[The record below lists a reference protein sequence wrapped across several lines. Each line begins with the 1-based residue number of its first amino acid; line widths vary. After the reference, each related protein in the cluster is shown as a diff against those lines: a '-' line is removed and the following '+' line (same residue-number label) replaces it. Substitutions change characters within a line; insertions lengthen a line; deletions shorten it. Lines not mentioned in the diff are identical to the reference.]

1 MTATDQPMPPTFLVR
16 IIGSDARAV
25 RLVVKGELDIANAP
39 HLDAALERAFAE
51 ADDVVLDLSGVE
63 FIDSSGLYAVVI
75 AVREAPASGKR
86 LRISASLSAQV
97 QRLFDL
103 AGMKDALPLVED

>member
-1 MTATDQPMPPTFLVR
+1 M
-16 IIGSDARAV
+16 
-25 RLVVKGELDIANAP
+25 VKGELDLANAP
-39 HLDAALERAFAE
+39 HLDAALERAFAD
-51 ADDVVLDLSGVE
+51 ADDIVLDLSGVE

-75 AVREAPASGKR
+75 AVRDAQASEKR

-103 AGMKDALPLVED
+103 AGMKGALPIVED